1 MRLPEASPVWQHA
14 ATLEPQACWW
24 IHTNGD
30 AQAVGTDEVLA
41 AVAAGELLAV
51 AASSA
56 VRLGVDVNVSVSI
69 RRACNVLVLRL

>member
-1 MRLPEASPVWQHA
+1 MGMATVERLLVVIK
-14 ATLEPQACWW
+14 LIDGIW